1 MHFKELNRAIG
12 NLDLYL
18 LDQVLKGRFEG
29 RKTVLDAGCG
39 EGRNLPY
46 FVNNNFTLYGIDLD
60 PKAVLMA
67 MMTYK
72 TVPKEH
78 WSAGDI
84 EELPWENHF
93 FDAIICSAV
102 LHFAR
107 DADHFHAMMTELLRV
122 LKKGGL
128 LFIRMAT
135 TLGLTHKK
143 PRDGFTY
150 LLDPEQLYNFDKLY
164 GLNYLELPKSIVV
177 DDQRSMGVLVMEKK

>member
-1 MHFKELNRAIG
+1 MHFKDLNKAVG

-18 LDQVLKGRFEG
+18 LDQILKGRFEG
-29 RKTVLDAGCG
+29 RKTILDAGCG

-46 FVNNNFTLYGIDLD
+46 FVQNDFSVYGIDLD

-72 TVPKEH
+72 TVPKER

-84 EELPWENHF
+84 EDLPWENHF

-107 DADHFHAMMTELLRV
+107 DHDHFHQMMIELLRV

-128 LFIRMAT
+128 LFIRAAT
-135 TLGLTHKK
+135 TIGLWK
-143 PRDGFTY
+143 
-150 LLDPEQLYNFDKLY
+150 
-164 GLNYLELPKSIVV
+164 
-177 DDQRSMGVLVMEKK
+177 EKQ